1 MKNPNNPYIN
11 MDNYEKIPFLI
22 LNEPTNLEKFNKD
35 MENWYLE
42 QIYQIELELKGQLNS
57 EYENYLKNKHD
68 YLLMALYS
76 GNLFL

>member
-42 QIYQIELELKGQLNS
+42 QIYQIELELKGKLNS

-68 YLLMALYS
+68 YLLMALCS